1 MNRHSIFRIRSI
13 AERVLRQIWHDK
25 RVLAFMFVVP
35 SLAMLLFGFSFSG
48 DIRGVRMAVIDQ
60 DQTDLTASII
70 DNLQHDNTFSVT
82 QIMTDAPDP
91 EQLLLKQGYQA
102 VVRFPKKFTSLYY
115 AHFAMGVATSAQ
127 GTIDLTLDESDP
139 QIATSVKMGIADAVM
154 NLGEGGPIDIKTREL
169 YGVTVRFIDSFAP
182 AIMGMVVAIVC
193 TILTLLSVV
202 REKVDR
208 TFARIWVSPVRRA
221 EFILGY
227 IVAFGLIALG
237 QSLLVLSIGKV
248 VFNIVVNGSIFWAFA
263 CVILFAIG
271 NVGLGAL
278 LSALAQT
285 ESQAIL
291 FFPLVILPSVLLSGM
306 MWPLQAIP
314 KLLRPISYVIPL
326 TYSNRLL
333 RAVMVKGLLP
343 WQEPLG
349 FAGVLLFVLLT
360 ILSASFFCVRVRAS
374 NNKLPHLV
382 RRGRFQ

>member
-1 MNRHSIFRIRSI
+1 MSRHSIFRIRSI
-13 AERVLRQIWHDK
+13 AERVLRQVWHDK
-25 RVLAFMFVVP
+25 RVIVFMFVVP

-70 DNLQHDNTFSVT
+70 DNLQHDSTFSIT
-82 QIMTDAPDP
+82 LIEAATPDP

-139 QIATSVKMGIADAVM
+139 QIAASVQMGLADAVM
-154 NLGEGGPIDIKTREL
+154 NLGEGGPIDVKTREL

-202 REKVDR
+202 QEKVDG
-208 TFARIWVSPVRRA
+208 TFARIWISPVRRA

-248 VFNIVVNGSIFWAFA
+248 VFNIVINGSIFWAFA

-271 NVGLGAL
+271 SVGLGAL
-278 LSALAQT
+278 LSAVAQT
-285 ESQAIL
+285 ESQAVL

-314 KLLRPISYVIPL
+314 RLLRPLSYLIPL

-343 WQEPLG
+343 WQEPVG

-360 ILSASFFCVRVRAS
+360 ILSASFVLRQSA
-374 NNKLPHLV
+374 HE
-382 RRGRFQ
+382 